1 MSINVK
7 RWPKLSRLREE
18 RGQTLV
24 LFALALSSLVLAL
37 GLAVDLGFAYVT
49 KAKLSK
55 SVDAACLTAMRNLA
69 QGQTT
74 ATTLATNS
82 FNANYRA
89 TSLDANPPALAI
101 NFSHRRQR
109 TDVRHRQRYR
119 HHQDAVHGFAAGISH
134 LAGER

>member
-1 MSINVK
+1 MR
-7 RWPKLSRLREE
+7 RWPRLNKLRED

-55 SVDAACLTAMRNLA
+55 AVDGTCLTAMRNLS
-69 QGQTT
+69 QGEDT
-74 ATTLATNS
+74 ARTLALNS

-89 TSLDANPPALAI
+89 TSLDSAPPTVTVTFATDANGQRFVTVNATATIKTQFMALLPD
-101 NFSHRRQR
+101 FVLCR
-109 TDVRHRQRYR
+109 
-119 HHQDAVHGFAAGISH
+119 
-134 LAGER
+134 